1 MAENQTPRFYT
12 VEELAQLLR
21 CHPKTILRRIWA
33 RKLVASRPDGQG
45 YWLIPESEAKRYL
58 NDGVNA

>member
-1 MAENQTPRFYT
+1 MAENQAPKFYT
-12 VEELAQLLR
+12 VEDLALLLR
-21 CHPKTILRRIWA
+21 CHPKTVLRRIWT
-33 RKLVASRPDGQG
+33 RRLIASKPKGQG